1 MKEKHVKMVDD
12 TIKTLNTFGVKNEDI
27 MICGS
32 VALDICGLFPKYR
45 ANGHDV
51 DVVIKCTPDMEDK
64 IKNFIKMLNE
74 LGETTPQK
82 GSESSTIVITLKSGT
97 IINLW
102 FIKPT
107 DTFNTEMKL
116 ESGVWVERPVDCFNK
131 KKSYGRVKDF
141 RDLNNIAKSYLL

>member
-1 MKEKHVKMVDD
+1 MVDD

-32 VALDICGLFPKYR
+32 VALDICGLFPNYR

-51 DVVIKCTPDMEDK
+51 DVVIKCTSDMEYK
-64 IKNFIKMLNE
+64 IKNFIKMLDDLDKNS
-74 LGETTPQK
+74 TK
-82 GSESSTIVITLKSGT
+82 KKSESSTIVLTLKSGT

-141 RDLNNIAKSYLL
+141 QDLNDIAKSYLL